1 MIRCAL
7 QRGQS
12 VIQKFVRPERIKE
25 ADGKG
30 ILVEDFSVFGPEIP
44 YSKWGTSPKQ
54 NSTEHG
60 HSDNGPSVSC
70 YQPTNQP
77 SSTHDSDNLKIKLF
91 LDCSAS
97 VESTVIPP
105 FRLPLRL
112 SAIACSPPAERIA
125 NANRICP
132 RWRNAVPRL
141 P

>member
-1 MIRCAL
+1 M
-7 QRGQS
+7 
-12 VIQKFVRPERIKE
+12 VIPIYVRPERIKE

-54 NSTEHG
+54 NSTEHR
-60 HSDNGPSVSC
+60 HSNYGPSVSC
-70 YQPTNQP
+70 YQPANQP
-77 SSTHDSDNLKIKLF
+77 GRAHDADDVEINLF

-97 VESTVIPP
+97 VESVVISP
-105 FRLPLRL
+105 FRLPFRL

-132 RWRNAVPRL
+132 R
-141 P
+141 